1 VGGALVGHFAE
12 NAIKKHNKDKK
23 EDAYG
28 HSQYGGFPA
37 LRPLEPDGLPWK
49 LLQEISVTA
58 ALSTAA

>member
-28 HSQYGGFPA
+28 HSQYGGSQHSGHSNPMDSLGSFF
-37 LRPLEPDGLPWK
+37 K
-49 LLQEISVTA
+49 K
-58 ALSTAA
+58 